1 MQAIEFETR
10 IENGRIVIPE
20 QYQQT
25 FGDSLQ
31 VRVILLKSEPVG
43 EQQDDFIAELLEHP
57 LEINNFMPQ
66 TRGELYDRM
75 DFEQASVEPTR

>member
-25 FGDSLQ
+25 FGDGLQ
-31 VRVILLKSEPVG
+31 VKVIVLKPEPVG
-43 EQQDDFIAELLEHP
+43 EQPSLHTLLSQSPLSQLDFGQPGVQSPVRAVEL
-57 LEINNFMPQ
+57 
-66 TRGELYDRM
+66 
-75 DFEQASVEPTR
+75 

>member
-31 VRVILLKSEPVG
+31 VKVIVLKPEPVG
-43 EQQDDFIAELLEHP
+43 EPQDDIIAELLEHP
-57 LEINNFMPQ
+57 LQIDNFMPQ
-66 TRGELYDRM
+66 TRDELYDR
-75 DFEQASVEPTR
+75 

>member
-20 QYQQT
+20 PYQQT

-31 VRVILLKSEPVG
+31 VRVIVLKPEPMG
-43 EQQDDFIAELLEHP
+43 TEQDDIIAELLEHP
-57 LEINNFMPQ
+57 LEIDNFMPQ
-66 TRGELYDRM
+66 TRDGFY
-75 DFEQASVEPTR
+75 AAT